1 MYLFTSHN
9 VSNKCNWLPY
19 INPFFHL
26 DITGVS
32 WTIKTT
38 SDNDWTLILAT
49 QFWVATLGLRTSKH
63 VHSS

>member
-1 MYLFTSHN
+1 LFTSHN

-38 SDNDWTLILAT
+38 SDNDWTFHVKRNFERGGHVQLSLI
-49 QFWVATLGLRTSKH
+49 QYTSG
-63 VHSS
+63 